1 MLGAGWTYSEYSAGQ
16 NEGPETVSGLF
27 AFIPP
32 PKGSGCSRSGYN
44 RHMLTLSEKAI
55 VDYLGVMNHVA
66 PGGYGAF
73 LARHSRFWPAAP
85 LPEAFARGTPR
96 QSSSLKASGLNQ

>member
-32 PKGSGCSRSGYN
+32 PKRSGCSRSGYKVIQLGTAN
-44 RHMLTLSEKAI
+44 SRPKREKGSDLAE
-55 VDYLGVMNHVA
+55 
-66 PGGYGAF
+66 PF
-73 LARHSRFWPAAP
+73 QLARTA
-85 LPEAFARGTPR
+85 G
-96 QSSSLKASGLNQ
+96 

>member
-1 MLGAGWTYSEYSAGQ
+1 MWGAGWTYSEYSAGQ

-44 RHMLTLSEKAI
+44 GQG
-55 VDYLGVMNHVA
+55 LGQNR
-66 PGGYGAF
+66 YG
-73 LARHSRFWPAAP
+73 R
-85 LPEAFARGTPR
+85 
-96 QSSSLKASGLNQ
+96 